1 MYLGFCQNLDV
12 FCGIFSFIFL
22 YAIFLKKEPVNN
34 RTPVIYEY
42 PLIWCLFKGV
52 TGGNKMRESQL
63 ILNIRKYLDTIPGCF
78 YWKEHGGQY
87 GTAGIPDIIV
97 CHKGKFIA
105 LEAKVGRNQPTRL
118 QAATIE
124 LIRRAGG
131 VAAVVRSVDE
141 VKEIMQTI

>member
-1 MYLGFCQNLDV
+1 M
-12 FCGIFSFIFL
+12 
-22 YAIFLKKEPVNN
+22 K
-34 RTPVIYEY
+34 
-42 PLIWCLFKGV
+42 
-52 TGGNKMRESQL
+52 ESQL
-63 ILNIRKYLDTIPGCF
+63 ILNIRKYLATIPGCF
-78 YWKEHGGQY
+78 YWKEHGCQY

-118 QAATIE
+118 QAATNE

-141 VKEIMQTI
+141 VKEIMQAI

>member
-1 MYLGFCQNLDV
+1 
-12 FCGIFSFIFL
+12 
-22 YAIFLKKEPVNN
+22 
-34 RTPVIYEY
+34 
-42 PLIWCLFKGV
+42 
-52 TGGNKMRESQL
+52 MRESRL
-63 ILNIRKYLDTIPGCF
+63 ILNIRKYLATIPGCF

-131 VAAVVRSVDE
+131 VAAVGRSVDE
-141 VKEIMQTI
+141 VKEIMQAI